1 MVNYRACEANA
12 LVIHLTHTHTHTK
25 VKIAITDEIQYT
37 QTALLLCDSQM
48 NLTACKKEIQ
58 ICTNDKTQRKWM
70 NEPFSV

>member
-1 MVNYRACEANA
+1 MVNCRACEANA
-12 LVIHLTHTHTHTK
+12 LVIHLTHAHTK

-37 QTALLLCDSQM
+37 QTALQLCASQM